1 MIVRIFSTG
10 TSKGESPVNYLLSAK
25 DHAGNARAVA
35 PEVLAGKPRTTI
47 AVINSIAR
55 KYRYVS
61 GAIAFRDNE
70 HPTRKQLH
78 QVIQCFKDTMLPG
91 LKPEQYNSLFV
102 LHKDKGN
109 TEVHFIVPMVELTTG
124 RRLNIHPPGE
134 ENIRLYERF
143 SQQMNHLLGYE
154 QVQADPLKL
163 ALSDFERKTPAG
175 QKDRADKLYLH
186 KRLTRA
192 IRAGHVRN
200 RDHLC
205 EFLHEQYGVEI
216 TRKGADY
223 ISLRFPGQQKAK
235 RFRGPL
241 YERGS
246 DYRKLLLSSAG
257 QPARLSSDQ
266 ARVVQQELSELV
278 ERRRQFY
285 AHAFKPKQMRQFKPR
300 ASLGDHNNKNQKKEK
315 PMKKTPPLNI
325 TKAIESAMSVAH
337 EVRQEKISANLAKP
351 KVLNNITSIR
361 NRATATNDE
370 KHEHAAADAVH
381 ELENALG
388 ALQTDV
394 NAAIADVSNAR
405 TPTDKSKA
413 ESRLARLM
421 EQKRR
426 LEILLAKA
434 KVRQLN
440 VTGKASRFKP

>member
-1 MIVRIFSTG
+1 MIVRVFSTG

-25 DHAGNARAVA
+25 DHTGKARAVA
-35 PEVLAGKPRTTI
+35 PEVLAGRPSTTI

-61 GAIAFRDNE
+61 GAIAFRDSE
-70 HPTRKQLH
+70 HPTREQLH

-91 LKPEQYNSLFV
+91 LKAEQYNALFV
-102 LHKDKGN
+102 LHQDKGN

-143 SQQMNHLLGYE
+143 TQQMNHLLGNE

-192 IRAGHVRN
+192 IRAGQVRN

-205 EFLHEQYGVEI
+205 EFLHEHYGVEV
-216 TRKGADY
+216 TRKGEDY

-241 YERGS
+241 YERS
-246 DYRKLLLSSAG
+246 ADYRKLLLSVAG
-257 QPARLSSDQ
+257 QPASLSSDQ
-266 ARVVQQELSELV
+266 ARVVQQELAELV

-285 AHAFKPKQMRQFKPR
+285 AHAFKPKQMRQYRPR
-300 ASLGDHNNKNQKKEK
+300 AAIGDHNNNQKKEK
-315 PMKKTPPLNI
+315 PMKNNPSLII

-361 NRATATNDE
+361 NRAVATNDE
-370 KHEHAAADAVH
+370 TREHAAMDAVH

-388 ALQTDV
+388 GLQTDV

-405 TPTDKSKA
+405 TPTDRSKA

-440 VTGKASRFKP
+440 ATGKATKFKP